1 MQNFMFLIRE
11 DMAQLRELSEEQ
23 MQADIQEYT
32 QWVEELTKSGHFISG
47 DPLEPEGRYL
57 TKDNIQTDGPFIE
70 SKEAIT
76 GYILIK
82 AATLDEAIALA
93 KGCPVFSYGGALEVR
108 PVMKF

>member
-1 MQNFMFLIRE
+1 MLLIRE
-11 DMAQLRELSEEQ
+11 DIARVREMSEEQ

-32 QWVEELTKSGHFISG
+32 RWVEGLVASGHFISG

-57 TKDNIQTDGPFIE
+57 TKDTILTDGPFIE

-76 GYILIK
+76 GYILLK
-82 AATLDEAIALA
+82 AENLEEALAIAKSCL
-93 KGCPVFSYGGALEVR
+93 VFNAGGTLEVR

>member
-1 MQNFMFLIRE
+1 MLLIRE
-11 DMAQLRELSEEQ
+11 DIAQVREMSEEQ

-32 QWVEELTKSGHFISG
+32 RWVEGLTKSGHFISG

-57 TKDNIQTDGPFIE
+57 TKDTILTDGPFIE

-76 GYILIK
+76 GYILLK
-82 AATLDEAIALA
+82 AKNLEEAVSIA
-93 KGCPVFSYGGALEVR
+93 KSCPVFSAGGALEVR